1 MDDGTTTS
9 DFDPDEV
16 KRKVSINA
24 SIAPVEW
31 KDHKVNIIDAPG
43 YADFIGDAYSGLAA
57 ADTAVIVVCAASG
70 VQVGTELAWQMA
82 ERRGL
87 PKAIFINRIDREN
100 ANFEETLQQVQAQ
113 LSRHCVPVQL
123 PIGSQDTFQGVVGL
137 ISKKAYLGEKA
148 TEADAPADLAGQIET
163 LRAQLMEAV
172 AETDEELLDKYLED
186 GELSEDEIRKGLAAG
201 MKSGDVVPVFVGSAA
216 KTTGVSRFLDAA
228 NDYFPTPAE
237 AKVEVAEGGE
247 ISADANGPLAAQV
260 FKTTA
265 DPYVGKLTYLRVFSG
280 TLKADS
286 HAWNA
291 NHSADERIGQLF
303 VVRGKTQE
311 PTQQL
316 VAGDIGAV
324 AKLAETLT
332 GDTLTTREK
341 PIKLAPIHFPEPIF
355 SVAVFPSRRP
365 TRTR

>member
-1 MDDGTTTS
+1 MPLVTPTS
-9 DFDPDEV
+9 SVTPTA
-16 KRKVSINA
+16 VS
-24 SIAPVEW
+24 P
-31 KDHKVNIIDAPG
+31 PP
-43 YADFIGDAYSGLAA
+43 
-57 ADTAVIVVCAASG
+57 TPAVIVVCAASG

-87 PKAIFINRIDREN
+87 PRAIFINRIDREN

-216 KTTGVSRFLDAA
+216 RRPASRASTRRTT
-228 NDYFPTPAE
+228 T
-237 AKVEVAEGGE
+237 
-247 ISADANGPLAAQV
+247 
-260 FKTTA
+260 
-265 DPYVGKLTYLRVFSG
+265 
-280 TLKADS
+280 
-286 HAWNA
+286 
-291 NHSADERIGQLF
+291 
-303 VVRGKTQE
+303 
-311 PTQQL
+311 
-316 VAGDIGAV
+316 
-324 AKLAETLT
+324 
-332 GDTLTTREK
+332 
-341 PIKLAPIHFPEPIF
+341 
-355 SVAVFPSRRP
+355 SRRRPRRRSRSPKAARSAP
-365 TRTR
+365 TRTARSRPRSSRQPPTPTSASSPTCVSSPARSRQTRTPGTRTTARTSASASSSSSAARRRSRRSNWSAISAPSPSSPKR